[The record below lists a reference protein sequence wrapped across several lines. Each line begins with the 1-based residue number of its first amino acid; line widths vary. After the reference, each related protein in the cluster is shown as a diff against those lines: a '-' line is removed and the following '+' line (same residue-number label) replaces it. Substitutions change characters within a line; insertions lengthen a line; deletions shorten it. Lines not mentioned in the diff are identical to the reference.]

1 VTALFPQTDLDDPD
15 SDNTTG
21 FRLHRL
27 EVLNWGTF
35 DQRVWQ
41 LRLDGRNG
49 LLTGDIGSGKS
60 TMVDAVTTL
69 LLPAHRI
76 AYNKAAGAQGRERD
90 LRSYVLGFYKSE
102 RNEATG
108 SSRPVGLRGAGAY
121 SVVLGHFRNAGFDAD
136 VTLAQ
141 VFSLKEG
148 AAGQPDRFYVTAD
161 AELSIAEHFSDFGS
175 ELSKLRKRLR
185 KGLGNGPGEGK
196 ASVFDHFP
204 EYSRD
209 FRRKL
214 AIASEQAMDLFHQT
228 VSMKSVGDLNEFVR
242 EHMLEPF
249 DAAAWVDKLVAH
261 FEDLTRTHDAV
272 VKARSQLT
280 DLAPLVDD
288 CDALDQ
294 MQARLDDL
302 YGQRAALRYYFAGLR
317 ETLHS
322 RSVDTLTA
330 ALADAGHRLAATE
343 RTLASCRPRL
353 NSLQLEQAGHGGAE
367 IAEIERQVTDCSSRR
382 DERRRR
388 REQFDTYLAQA
399 ELDAVASSAHFGV
412 RADEIS
418 SGTLELHTK
427 LADLDNRTT
436 DAVVT
441 KRDQR
446 AEAREIATELAS
458 LRQRPSNIPDHNMRI
473 RERLCQELRVE
484 QSEIPFAGELI
495 QVTPEAVEWEG
506 AAERVLRG
514 FGLSLLVPQA
524 LYPRVS
530 EWVDASHLHG
540 KLVYYRVPVRVSLQG
555 GSTPPAEAL
564 TYKLQIKNGPFYDW
578 IDRELRRRA
587 QHVCVDTMTEFRRHE
602 LAVTRAGQIKA
613 PGGRHEKN
621 DAHRIDDRRF
631 FVLGW
636 SNEQKIDALLA
647 DAQRV
652 QTELHRVD
660 DALKLLV
667 ADREAV
673 TERKSALDKLSVLAA
688 SYDDVD
694 WESMIAE
701 IARLQ
706 QRKRE
711 LETASDE
718 LARIAAEIE
727 QTEAALE
734 GAEKARSQTDQEIG
748 KLSQDRDRAQK
759 GATQAA
765 RISAEPAAATATRHY
780 GALAARVTDTA
791 ATAEACVEQ
800 EPKQY
805 QELTA
810 EAEGVRTKVDVLTRR
825 IVKIMNE
832 FRRKYPVDTAEMDDS
847 PAAAGDYRAL
857 RARLVDDDLPRF
869 EAAFKEYL
877 NTNTIRDIAGFHSEL
892 NKQVELISSR
902 IDIINESLV
911 GIDYND
917 GRYIRLEESPTP
929 NQEIRA
935 FRDELRQCSDG
946 SIGADETRQYSEDRF
961 LLVKSLI
968 EKFRGREGQT
978 DSDRNWV
985 KRVTDVRNWCTFAA
999 SERWRADDTEHENYT
1014 DSGGKSGGQKEKLA
1028 YTILAASLAYQFNL
1042 KWGVKRSKDF
1052 RFVVIDEAF
1061 GRGSDEST
1069 RYALTLFRKL
1079 GLQLL
1084 IVTPL
1089 QKIHVIEPFVASV
1102 GYVEN
1107 KHGNSSQLQC
1117 LTIEEYRRRKRL
1129 HSMITLD
1136 GQDVGIAAS

>member
-1 VTALFPQTDLDDPD
+1 VTALFPPTDLDDPYA
-15 SDNTTG
+15 DNTTG
-21 FRLHRL
+21 FRLQRL

-35 DQRVWQ
+35 DRRVWQ
-41 LRLDGRNG
+41 LDMNGRNG

-60 TMVDAVTTL
+60 TLVDAVTTM

-76 AYNKAAGAQGRERD
+76 AYNKAAGAQARERD

-108 SSRPVGLRGAGAY
+108 SSRPIGLRDAGTY
-121 SVVLGHFRNAGFDAD
+121 SVVLGYFRNAGFNAD

-141 VFSLKEG
+141 VFSMKVG
-148 AAGQPDRFYVTAD
+148 ASGQPDRFYVTAD
-161 AELSIAEHFSDFGS
+161 AELSIAKHFSNFGS
-175 ELSKLRKRLR
+175 ELASLRKRLR
-185 KGLGNGPGEGK
+185 KAG
-196 ASVFDHFP
+196 AAVYDHFP

-209 FRRKL
+209 YRRKL
-214 AIASEQAMDLFHQT
+214 AIGSEQAMDLFHQT

-261 FEDLTRTHDAV
+261 FEDLTRAHDAV
-272 VKARSQLT
+272 VKARSQLA

-288 CDALDQ
+288 CDTFDGL
-294 MQARLDDL
+294 QARLDDL
-302 YGQRAALRYYFAGLR
+302 HGQRNALRYYFAGLR
-317 ETLHS
+317 ERLHT
-322 RSVDTLTA
+322 RRAEALFA
-330 ALADAGHRLAATE
+330 ALADAGHRLAANE
-343 RTLASCRPRL
+343 AGLLSLRAALK
-353 NSLQLEQAGHGGAE
+353 SLQLEQAGHGGAE
-367 IAEIERQVTDCSSRR
+367 IAEIDRQIDDCSARR
-382 DERRRR
+382 DQRRGR
-388 REQFDTYLAQA
+388 RERFDHYLVEARMEPVSHAGQFGA
-399 ELDAVASSAHFGV
+399 
-412 RADEIS
+412 RADEIAS
-418 SGTLELHTK
+418 VTVHLQTE
-427 LADLDNRTT
+427 LADLDNKIT
-436 DAVVT
+436 DAAVT
-441 KRDQR
+441 KRGLE
-446 AEAREIATELAS
+446 AESTEIAAELTS
-458 LRQRPSNIPDHNMRI
+458 LRNRPNNIPDRNMRI
-473 RERLCQELRVE
+473 RERLCAELRIE
-484 QSEIPFAGELI
+484 PSQTPFAGELI
-495 QVTPEAVEWEG
+495 QVASEEVEWEG

-524 LYPRVS
+524 LYARVS
-530 EWVDASHLHG
+530 DWVDANHLG
-540 KLVYYRVPVRVSLQG
+540 GRLVYYRVPATVSVQG
-555 GSTPPAEAL
+555 ASNPPADAL
-564 TYKLQIKNGPFYDW
+564 SHKLRIKDGPFYDW

-587 QHVCVDTMTEFRRHE
+587 PHVCVDTMNDFRRHE
-602 LAVTRAGQIKA
+602 FALTRAGQVKS
-613 PGGRHEKN
+613 PGGWHEK
-621 DAHRIDDRRF
+621 DDSHRIDDRRF
-631 FVLGW
+631 YVLGW

-652 QTELHRVD
+652 QSELNHVD
-660 DALKLLV
+660 EALARLT
-667 ADREAV
+667 ADRDAV
-673 TERKSALDKLSVLAA
+673 TKRKSALEKLPEVAR
-688 SYDDVD
+688 SYDDID
-694 WESMIAE
+694 WESMVAD

-706 QRKRE
+706 HRKRE
-711 LETASDE
+711 LESASDE
-718 LARIAAEIE
+718 LARISAEIGR
-727 QTEAALE
+727 TEAAIE
-734 GAEKARSQTDQEIG
+734 DAERVRRETDQEIG
-748 KLSQDRDRAQK
+748 KLTLDRDRAQE
-759 GATQAA
+759 GAAEAA
-765 RISAEPAAATATRHY
+765 RVRAEPAASAASRHFD
-780 GALAARVTDTA
+780 ALAARLADPPLTA
-791 ATAEACVEQ
+791 QACVDEEQ
-800 EPKQY
+800 QQY
-805 QELTA
+805 RGLTEEVDA
-810 EAEGVRTKVDVLTRR
+810 VRSKSDHLARR
-825 IVKIMNE
+825 IVARMTD
-832 FRRKYPVDTAEMDDS
+832 FRRKYPVDTADMDDS
-847 PAAAGDYRAL
+847 VASAGEYRAL

-911 GIDYND
+911 GIDYNE

-929 NQEIRA
+929 NQEIRT

-946 SIGADETRQYSEDRF
+946 SIGAEDTDQYSEQRF
-961 LLVKSLI
+961 LLVKNLI

-978 DSDRNWV
+978 EADRNWV

-999 SERWRADDTEHENYT
+999 SERWRVDDTEHENYT

-1069 RYALTLFRKL
+1069 RFALTLFRKL

-1107 KHGNSSQLQC
+1107 RHGNASALQC

-1136 GQDVGIAAS
+1136 GHNADAAVS

>member
-1 VTALFPQTDLDDPD
+1 VTALFPPTDLDDPD
-15 SDNTTG
+15 ANSTTG
-21 FRLHRL
+21 FRLQRL

-35 DQRVWQ
+35 DRRVWQ
-41 LRLDGRNG
+41 LNTNGHNG

-60 TMVDAVTTL
+60 TLVDAVTTL

-76 AYNKAAGAQGRERD
+76 AYNKAAGAQARERD

-108 SSRPVGLRGAGAY
+108 SSRPVGLRGAGTY
-121 SVVLGHFRNAGFDAD
+121 SVVLGYFRNAGFNAD

-141 VFSLKEG
+141 VFSMREG

-175 ELSKLRKRLR
+175 ELPNLRKRLR
-185 KGLGNGPGEGK
+185 KTG
-196 ASVFDHFP
+196 AAIYDHFP

-209 FRRKL
+209 YRRKL

-261 FEDLTRTHDAV
+261 FEDLTRAHDAV
-272 VKARSQLT
+272 VKARSQLA

-288 CDALDQ
+288 CDTFDGL
-294 MQARLDDL
+294 QARLEDL
-302 YGQRAALRYYFAGLR
+302 HGQRNALRYYFAGLR
-317 ETLHS
+317 ETLHT
-322 RSVDTLTA
+322 RHAETLTT
-330 ALADAGHRLAATE
+330 ALDDAGNRLAANAAG
-343 RTLASCRPRL
+343 LASLRAAL
-353 NSLQLEQAGHGGAE
+353 QSLQLEQAGHGGAE
-367 IAEIERQVTDCSSRR
+367 IAEIDRQVDDRSTRRDQRRSRR
-382 DERRRR
+382 ER
-388 REQFDTYLAQA
+388 FDAYLSEAGL
-399 ELDAVASSAHFGV
+399 EPVSSSTQFGV
-412 RADEIS
+412 RTDEIAS
-418 SGTLELHTK
+418 ATAQLQTE
-427 LADLDNRTT
+427 LADLDNRIT
-436 DAVVT
+436 DTAVT
-441 KRDQR
+441 RR
-446 AEAREIATELAS
+446 GLETESREIATELTS
-458 LRQRPSNIPDHNMRI
+458 LRQRPNNIPDRNMRI
-473 RERLCQELRVE
+473 RERLCAELGVE
-484 QSEIPFAGELI
+484 PSEIPFAGELI
-495 QVTPEAVEWEG
+495 QVAPEEAEWEG

-514 FGLSLLVPQA
+514 FGLSLLVPHA
-524 LYPRVS
+524 LYARVS
-530 EWVDASHLHG
+530 DWVDANHLGG
-540 KLVYYRVPVRVSLQG
+540 KLVYYRVPATVSVQDA
-555 GSTPPAEAL
+555 SNPPADAL
-564 TYKLQIKNGPFYDW
+564 ANKLHIKDGPFYDW

-587 QHVCVDTMTEFRRHE
+587 PHVCVATMAEFRRHE
-602 LAVTRAGQIKA
+602 FALTRAGQVKF
-613 PGGRHEKN
+613 PGGRHEKD

-631 FVLGW
+631 YVLGW
-636 SNEQKIDALLA
+636 SNEQKVDALLA
-647 DAQRV
+647 EAQRV
-652 QTELHRVD
+652 QAELNRVD
-660 DALKLLV
+660 EALARLTAERDA
-667 ADREAV
+667 A
-673 TERKSALDKLSVLAA
+673 TNRKSALEKLPEVAP
-688 SYDDVD
+688 SYDDID
-694 WESMIAE
+694 WESMAAE

-706 QRKRE
+706 HRKRE
-711 LETASDE
+711 LESASDE
-718 LARIAAEIE
+718 LARIGAEMKR
-727 QTEAALE
+727 TEAAIGCHEHERQAINQQIGSL
-734 GAEKARSQTDQEIG
+734 AR
-748 KLSQDRDRAQK
+748 DRDRARE
-759 GATQAA
+759 GAAEAA
-765 RISAEPAAATATRHY
+765 RIAAEPAAAQVSRY
-780 GALAARVTDTA
+780 FDALEARLTEQPT
-791 ATAEACVEQ
+791 TAEACLAE
-800 EPKQY
+800 EHRQY
-805 QELTA
+805 GKITA
-810 EAEGVRTKVDVLTRR
+810 EFETAGSKAEALARR
-825 IVKIMNE
+825 IVGKMKD
-832 FRRKYPVDTAEMDDS
+832 FRQKYPADSADMDDS
-847 PAAAGDYRAL
+847 VASANEYRAL
-857 RARLVDDDLPRF
+857 RTRLVDDDLPRF
-869 EAAFKEYL
+869 EAAFKDYL

-911 GIDYND
+911 GIDYNE

-946 SIGADETRQYSEDRF
+946 SIGADDTDQYSEERF
-961 LLVKSLI
+961 LLVKNLI

-978 DSDRNWV
+978 EADRNWV

-999 SERWRADDTEHENYT
+999 SERWRVDDTEHENYT

-1069 RYALTLFRKL
+1069 RFALTLFRKL

-1107 KHGNSSQLQC
+1107 RHGNASQLQC

-1129 HSMITLD
+1129 HSVIALD
-1136 GQDVGIAAS
+1136 GHNADAAVS